1 MAGNRIVAIVGSYRR
16 EGTIAS
22 AVREILS
29 GAARYLGARP
39 VETIF
44 IGLAA
49 QRERQPLSPKVAARC
64 RRAGRRLAG
73 G

>member
-1 MAGNRIVAIVGSYRR
+1 MPAPMGRLFTG
-16 EGTIAS
+16 
-22 AVREILS
+22 AVRALK

-49 QRERQPLSPKVAARC
+49 QQERQPLPAKVVARC
-64 RRAGRRLAG
+64 RRAGRKLAG